1 MFVKIFIICFYFCYY
16 QKIKKIRR
24 MRMYRFRRS
33 FIWEQFGVLGFVT
46 IGRIFR
52 VWRRASRIY

>member
-1 MFVKIFIICFYFCYY
+1 MK
-16 QKIKKIRR
+16 
-24 MRMYRFRRS
+24 MYGFRRS

-52 VWRRASRIY
+52 VWRRTSRIY

>member
-1 MFVKIFIICFYFCYY
+1 
-16 QKIKKIRR
+16 
-24 MRMYRFRRS
+24 MYGFKRS